1 MKKKA
6 ILKNVVKTLTGSL
19 ITKHLLQLPLTS
31 LRTYDLTHSRFVTRF
46 RILKKSKSKSFNFF
60 IYCTN

>member
-31 LRTYDLTHSRFVTRF
+31 LRTYDLTHSRFVTHF
-46 RILKKSKSKSFNFF
+46 RILKYSKNK
-60 IYCTN
+60 IYIFSIFHK